1 MAIKFEDNIIIGC
14 GTMIRAPSDTEID
27 AKRNIVRNVGKV
39 LDLYEPAAREKLDI
53 PAEATAEDIESVVN
67 ELRENPTATPDES
80 AAVVAKSKIGQLIG
94 DPEKLIKFSAS
105 IIAIA
110 KSGVEL
116 IKSIGSA

>member
-39 LDLYEPAAREKLDI
+39 LDLYEPAARQSLDI
-53 PAEATAEDIESVVN
+53 PAEATAEDLEAVVN
-67 ELRENPTATPDES
+67 ELRKNPSATPEES

-94 DPEKLIKFSAS
+94 ESERLTKFIASA
-105 IIAIA
+105 IVIA

-116 IKSIGSA
+116 YKSF